1 MNQQECMEVGIN
13 YEEGVSRFV
22 GNAQLYE
29 KFLREFLRDTTFAEL
44 SAAMQKGDV
53 EAAFRAGHT
62 LKGRTGNLSLTALYA
77 HLVAL
82 VDALRGEGNLA
93 LARTLFPP
101 VAEDYRR
108 AVEFITARLG

>member
-22 GNAQLYE
+22 GNAQ
-29 KFLREFLRDTTFAEL
+29 
-44 SAAMQKGDV
+44 
-53 EAAFRAGHT
+53 
-62 LKGRTGNLSLTALYA
+62 LYA